1 MGREYQG
8 TEVFGRR
15 PRVAE
20 SEPNRASGPKRM
32 PKRNQTSQRPGNTLG
47 VIALLASIVTIV
59 LVIVGITDA
68 IRGEYA
74 SSTGLAYIATGVSIV
89 AVLGGLGAVLFDRG
103 RGWGAVAIVLGL
115 AANPVLLTKLL
126 GWASGLG

>member
-1 MGREYQG
+1 MAREYRG

-15 PRVAE
+15 PRVVE
-20 SEPNRASGPKRM
+20 RKSQPRPRRKPKSK
-32 PKRNQTSQRPGNTLG
+32 PDRNSRPGTLLG
-47 VIALLASIVTIV
+47 VVALFAALVTIL

-68 IRGEYA
+68 IRGNYS
-74 SSTGLAYIATGVSIV
+74 SSTSLAYVATGVSIV
-89 AVLGGLGAVLFDRG
+89 AVLGGLGAVLLDRG

-115 AANPVLLTKLL
+115 AADPLLLTNLL